1 MAPKDLLLA
10 LVVIGVWGM
19 NFVVIRVGL
28 DGVPPMLLGALR
40 FTLVAF
46 PAVLLIRRPA
56 VPWRWLIA
64 YGGTI
69 SLGQFAFLFYAM
81 ANGMPAGLASLVL
94 QSQAFFSLLFAAV
107 LLGERVRP
115 VHLAGLLVAAVGLA
129 IIGRGGDGTM
139 TMLGLGLTLAA
150 SGMWALGNIV
160 TKKIGRVDLV
170 GLIVW
175 GNLIPPLPFLGLS
188 LWLEGPQQIV
198 EALLHIG
205 SHTLLAL
212 GYLAFVATLLGYG
225 LWSRLL
231 QRYPTGMVAP
241 FSLLVPVVGLS
252 SAALLLDERLTSIQ
266 WMGALLVML
275 GLGLNVFGARLWKLL
290 SGKDKNAMTG

>member
-1 MAPKDLLLA
+1 MAPKDILLA

-19 NFVVIRVGL
+19 NFVVILAGL
-28 DGVPPMLLGALR
+28 EGVPPMLLGALR

-46 PAVLLIRRPA
+46 PAVLLVKRPA

-107 LLGERVRP
+107 LLGEKIRP
-115 VHLAGLLVAAVGLA
+115 VHLVGLLIAAAGLAV
-129 IIGRGGDGTM
+129 IGRGGDGTM

-150 SGMWALGNIV
+150 SAMWALGNIV
-160 TKKIGRVDLV
+160 TKKIGRVNLI

-175 GNLIPPLPFLGLS
+175 GNLVPPLPFLGLS
-188 LWLEGPQQIV
+188 LWLEGPEQIAD
-198 EALLHIG
+198 ALRHIG

-212 GYLAFVATLLGYG
+212 VYLAFVATLLGYG

-252 SAALLLDERLTSIQ
+252 SAVWLLDEHLNSVQ
-266 WMGALLVML
+266 WAGALLVML
-275 GLGLNVFGARLWKLL
+275 GLGLNVFGARVWNLL
-290 SGKDKNAMTG
+290 SSKDKYASKG

>member
-1 MAPKDLLLA
+1 MAAKDILLA

-19 NFVVIRVGL
+19 NFVVILVGL
-28 DGVPPMLLGALR
+28 ADIPPMLLGALR
-40 FTLVAF
+40 FSLVAF
-46 PAVLLIRRPA
+46 PAVLIVKRPA

-107 LLGERVRP
+107 LLGEKVKP
-115 VHLAGLLVAAVGLA
+115 LHVVGLLVAALGLA
-129 IIGRGGDGTM
+129 VIGRGGDGSM

-150 SGMWALGNIV
+150 SAMWALGNIV
-160 TKKIGRVDLV
+160 TKKIGRVNLI

-175 GNLIPPLPFLGLS
+175 GNLVPPLPFFALS
-188 LWLEGPQQIV
+188 FWLEGPTEISA
-198 EALLHIG
+198 ALRHLG
-205 SHTLLAL
+205 SNTLLAL
-212 GYLAFVATLLGYG
+212 VYLAFVATLLGYG

-231 QRYPTGMVAP
+231 LRYPTAIVAP
-241 FSLLVPVVGLS
+241 FSLLVPVVGLT
-252 SAALLLDERLTSIQ
+252 SAVWLLDEHLTRVQ
-266 WMGALLVML
+266 WAGAVLVML
-275 GLGLNVFGARLWKLL
+275 GLGLNVFGIRIWELL
-290 SGKDKNAMTG
+290 SSKDKLSAKG

>member
-1 MAPKDLLLA
+1 MAPKDVLLA

-19 NFVVIRVGL
+19 NFVVILAGL
-28 DGVPPMLLGALR
+28 DDVPPMLLGALR

-46 PAVLLIRRPA
+46 PAVLLVKRPA

-94 QSQAFFSLLFAAV
+94 QSQAFFSLFFAAL
-107 LLGERVRP
+107 LLGEKIKP
-115 VHLAGLLVAAVGLA
+115 VHLAGLLVAAAGLA
-129 IIGRGGDGTM
+129 IIGFGGDGTM

-150 SGMWALGNIV
+150 SAMWALGNIV
-160 TKKIGRVDLV
+160 TKKIGRVNLI

-175 GNLIPPLPFLGLS
+175 GNLVPPLPFLALS
-188 LWLEGPQQIV
+188 LWLEGPAQIA
-198 EALLHIG
+198 EALRHI
-205 SHTLLAL
+205 SSQTLLAL
-212 GYLAFVATLLGYG
+212 AYLAFIATLLGYG

-231 QRYPTGMVAP
+231 QRYATGMVAP

-252 SAALLLDERLTSIQ
+252 SAVWLLDEHLTSAQ
-266 WMGALLVML
+266 WAGALLVML
-275 GLGLNVFGARLWKLL
+275 GLGLNVFGLRVWNLL
-290 SGKDKNAMTG
+290 SSKDKCLVKR